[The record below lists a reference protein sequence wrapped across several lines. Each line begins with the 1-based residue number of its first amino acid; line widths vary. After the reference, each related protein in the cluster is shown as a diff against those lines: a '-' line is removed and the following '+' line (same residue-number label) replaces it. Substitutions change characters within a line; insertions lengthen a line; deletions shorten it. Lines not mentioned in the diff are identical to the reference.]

1 MSFFVAAA
9 MFAQLV
15 VVGGDPAACKAKKAM
30 IERPAHP
37 MSLREL
43 LEIMS
48 RNDCV
53 RYLVPAHLL
62 ERRVDFGPSMQ
73 FVKDW
78 RGPVQMALDELGI
91 SLHDETV
98 LRVDSPPAPPTPPSP
113 PPISDAELE
122 RGIQCA
128 TPGHC
133 VISRNLLDRLLADT
147 TTLATAA
154 RIVPSFHDGKAE
166 GFKLYAMRPGSL
178 WSRLGFENGDT
189 VQTINGMDMTSPE
202 KALEIY
208 TKLRSATELAV
219 RIVRRGQPLTLQFE
233 IR

>member
-1 MSFFVAAA
+1 MSLVIAAA
-9 MFAQLV
+9 LFAQLV
-15 VVGGDPAACKAKKAM
+15 VVGGDPATCKAKKAVV
-30 IERPAHP
+30 ERPVGA

-43 LEIMS
+43 LELMS

-62 ERRVDFGPSMQ
+62 DRRLEFGQSMQ

-78 RGPVQMALDELGI
+78 RGPVQHALDELGI
-91 SLHDETV
+91 SLHDESL
-98 LRVDSPPAPPTPPSP
+98 LRVDGPAAPAPP
-113 PPISDAELE
+113 PPISDGDLE
-122 RGIQCA
+122 RGIKCA
-128 TPGHC
+128 TAGHC
-133 VISRNLLDRLLADT
+133 AIERKLLERLLADT

-154 RIVPSFHDGKAE
+154 RIVPSVRDGKAD
-166 GFKLYAMRPGSL
+166 GFRLFAMRPGSV
-178 WSRLGFENGDT
+178 WIRLGFENGDT

-208 TKLRSATELAV
+208 TRLRSATQLYV
-219 RIVRRGQPLTLQFE
+219 RIVRRGQPLTLQIE